1 MLAVPIASYTSKFV
15 QTSYILQHGQNSTF
29 SNTGVNLIKLVKGLV
44 KKYRWGWAGAER
56 GWVMRF

>member
-1 MLAVPIASYTSKFV
+1 MELGGKQRKWRRPITALF
-15 QTSYILQHGQNSTF
+15 
-29 SNTGVNLIKLVKGLV
+29 KGLV